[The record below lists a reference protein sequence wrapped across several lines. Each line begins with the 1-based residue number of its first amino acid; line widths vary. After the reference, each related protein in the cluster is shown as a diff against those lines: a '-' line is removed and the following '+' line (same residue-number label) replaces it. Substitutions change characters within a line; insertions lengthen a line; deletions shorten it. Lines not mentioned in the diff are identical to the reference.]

1 MFENKNKT
9 NKLEPISDNLVIK
22 KMRLIRGMT
31 RNEAAL
37 IFSYSRSSIERIEN
51 GRSQL
56 TKDKIQKFVE
66 GYGFKMQEFIN
77 LKLGKSSDTIV
88 PENPVK
94 RIKIIEHNELRRSYK
109 KIITNE
115 VIALKRLRK
124 RQNLSQY
131 EASSKCGWWRGA
143 IGHIEHGRIELYE
156 SKIKHIVQSYG
167 CAMKDFYSLLSNG
180 IEQEKLECSCINLI
194 KKFDPNQLKAAQ
206 AFLKTL
212 SK

>member
-9 NKLEPISDNLVIK
+9 NKQEPISDNLIIK
-22 KMRLIRGMT
+22 KMRLIRGMS

-94 RIKIIEHNELRRSYK
+94 
-109 KIITNE
+109 
-115 VIALKRLRK
+115 
-124 RQNLSQY
+124 
-131 EASSKCGWWRGA
+131 
-143 IGHIEHGRIELYE
+143 
-156 SKIKHIVQSYG
+156 
-167 CAMKDFYSLLSNG
+167 
-180 IEQEKLECSCINLI
+180 
-194 KKFDPNQLKAAQ
+194 
-206 AFLKTL
+206 
-212 SK
+212 